1 MRNTTNEPSRNLTPS
16 LRRAAIL
23 TALSLGGV
31 FGAQAA
37 DDAAIS
43 LSEEIC
49 LACAYENGL
58 PGLAAPA
65 PEAAAPAAA
74 ESDEAPSPFD
84 RVRTDGA
91 RVTLPSR
98 AGDRGERL
106 PWSRGER
113 ALLWSFVS
121 LSAVDAYQTMNAPA
135 HVVEAN
141 PLLSSWAGDHPSGF
155 ETVAFKTA
163 TAYGM
168 YHLAGRIKNRGT
180 RRVALA
186 LMNVIQL
193 SVVAHNEQ
201 VTGGSF

>member
-1 MRNTTNEPSRNLTPS
+1 MRNTTNDLSQTLRLL
-16 LRRAAIL
+16 LRRAAIV
-23 TALSLGGV
+23 TALSLVGV

-37 DDAAIS
+37 DTTTIS

-74 ESDEAPSPFD
+74 ELDEAPSPFD
-84 RVRTDGA
+84 RARTDRA
-91 RVTLPSR
+91 RISLPSS
-98 AGDRGERL
+98 AGNRGERL
-106 PWSRGER
+106 LWSRGEKV
-113 ALLWSFVS
+113 LLWSFVS

-141 PLLSSWAGDHPSGF
+141 PLLASWAGDHPSGF